1 MPGSEFSRPSRPL
14 RRPTPTMAL
23 QTNSFDES
31 ERWWGDL
38 LGTWL
43 PARLW
48 YDESDRWSTTSSGA
62 YGIRTIWTI
71 VGIHII
77 ACYCPSAQHC
87 ESQVSRVHDSHLW
100 DNNSDIRLRQPINT
114 LFIAYCNLSYGI
126 GGISQIC
133 LISQHMH
140 LLVFL
145 WPSFKFAC
153 CLASFRSKLICL
165 LFPLFSVATFS
176 RYRFIDRD
184 QWPSRRACNLISES
198 QINLLR
204 DATST
209 PLGIPT
215 IFLLSRTRAGI
226 TNAIGPDA
234 QTCNGDDED
243 IWALQR
249 NEVTVTTTDLI
260 AKSTQLGL
268 CSFILLVG
276 SIGSQCLVKHI
287 MGNVRR
293 FNKM

>member
-1 MPGSEFSRPSRPL
+1 
-14 RRPTPTMAL
+14 MAL

-38 LGTWL
+38 PGTWL

-62 YGIRTIWTI
+62 YGIRTFWTI
-71 VGIHII
+71 VGIHIT

-87 ESQVSRVHDSHLW
+87 ESQVSRVHYSHLW
-100 DNNSDIRLRQPINT
+100 DNNFDIRLRQLINI
-114 LFIAYCNLSYGI
+114 LFIAYCNLSYWI
-126 GGISQIC
+126 GGISQIF
-133 LISQHMH
+133 LISQQMHM
-140 LLVFL
+140 LVFL

-153 CLASFRSKLICL
+153 CLTSLCSKLICL
-165 LFPLFSVATFS
+165 LFPMFSVATFS

-184 QWPSRRACNLISES
+184 QWPSRRACNLITES

-234 QTCNGDDED
+234 KTCNGNVED

-249 NEVTVTTTDLI
+249 NGVTVTTTDLI
-260 AKSTQLGL
+260 AFTGGETSEH
-268 CSFILLVG
+268 G
-276 SIGSQCLVKHI
+276 SG
-287 MGNVRR
+287 
-293 FNKM
+293 